1 MMIRRKAR
9 KKPWVAKKRGRN
21 VRKLED
27 GALVR
32 PFNNALTD
40 SDFYGSQEWRATR
53 NSVLARDPMCVWCL
67 HLAKATPATEADHV
81 IPANRCEAEGI
92 SKLDQGNIVGSCRSC
107 NSRRAAY
114 EARGV
119 HYNTFH
125 QWVEFLRRK
134 HIEKR

>member
-9 KKPWVAKKRGRN
+9 KKPWMATKRGRN

-32 PFNNALTD
+32 PFSNALTD
-40 SDFYGSQEWRATR
+40 GDFYGSQEWRATR
-53 NSVLARDPMCVWCL
+53 SAVLARDPMCVWCL
-67 HLAKATPATEADHV
+67 HLAKATPATEADHI

-92 SKLDQGNIVGSCRSC
+92 SKLDQSNIVGSCRSC

-114 EARGV
+114 EARGT
-119 HYNTFH
+119 HYNTLH
-125 QWVEFLRRK
+125 EWVEFLRK
-134 HIEKR
+134 KYIEKR